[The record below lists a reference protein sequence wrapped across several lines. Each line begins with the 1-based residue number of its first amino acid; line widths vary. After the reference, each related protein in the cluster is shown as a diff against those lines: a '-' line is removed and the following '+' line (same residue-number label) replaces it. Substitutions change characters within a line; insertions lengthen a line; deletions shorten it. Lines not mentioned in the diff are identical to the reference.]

1 MPRCVS
7 FVHSRRH
14 AAAWF
19 RCARRARRGDVFC
32 PTHRDTLDGAVIGAL
47 QTSNPLHVSKTKIQR
62 AGFDGASAKIA
73 LECALALLTVPPG
86 IPKARRPKSSRKE
99 KRKASAAAVDSSATP
114 LPPQAG
120 ADG

>member
-1 MPRCVS
+1 
-7 FVHSRRH
+7 
-14 AAAWF
+14 
-19 RCARRARRGDVFC
+19 
-32 PTHRDTLDGAVIGAL
+32 VIGAL

-73 LECALALLTVPPG
+73 LESALALLTVPAS
-86 IPKARRPKSSRKE
+86 IPKGRRPKSSRKE
-99 KRKASAAAVDSSATP
+99 KRKASASAPAVDSSATP